1 MVDSISVAVNHTSAI
16 NKILTMDY
24 STSTCPVNVYLA
36 SADKNDLV
44 PKFEQMLMT
53 PKLTDGF
60 RDIIEIILKK
70 YQKEMG
76 GNHTLFLEYFIES
89 VLEENEIEYF
99 ELAKRKT
106 IAEQIEPLKLLTDI
120 EIFSEEKDFIN
131 GIRFYVIVAQPEES
145 EPVYFYHFYTPKK
158 ILKRKGLRA
167 ILGITGEYD
176 RVDERYIS
184 FEESIDCISH
194 NGFMFV
200 INKNNFQAMFHFLEE
215 VRATAQ
221 ETLDAINFGLP
232 IQNFDELV
240 QAVNGNMTMLRK
252 LKKIAAK
259 PYIKD
264 LKMSDIKKIIE
275 INHLPV
281 EVKEVEGQEK
291 IIFNPNAKA
300 REKYALLRI
309 FNDDY
314 LKSLMTGINYE
325 TTGKR
330 EV

>member
-1 MVDSISVAVNHTSAI
+1 MVDGASVAVNHI
-16 NKILTMDY
+16 YVFKNILSLDIRL
-24 STSTCPVNVYLA
+24 CPVSVYLA

-44 PKFEQMLMT
+44 PNFQQILMT

-60 RDIIEIILKK
+60 RDIIESILQK
-70 YQKEMG
+70 YRKEMG
-76 GNHTLFLEYFIES
+76 GNDLLFLDYFIES
-89 VLEENEIEYF
+89 VLDANEIERF
-99 ELAKRKT
+99 ELTTRKT
-106 IAEQIEPLKLLTDI
+106 IVEQIEPLKLLTDI
-120 EIFSEEKDFIN
+120 ETFSEEKDFTK
-131 GIRFYVIVAQPEES
+131 GIRFYVIVVQPDES
-145 EPVYFYHFYTPKK
+145 EPVYFYHSYTPKK
-158 ILKRKGLRA
+158 ILKRTGLHA
-167 ILGITGEYD
+167 ILGSRGEYD
-176 RVDERYIS
+176 RIDERYIS
-184 FEESIDCISH
+184 FDESIDCISH

-221 ETLDAINFGLP
+221 ETLDTINCCLP

-240 QAVNGNMTMLRK
+240 QACNGNMTMLRK

-264 LKMSDIKKIIE
+264 LKMSDVKKIIK

-281 EVKEVEGQEK
+281 EVIDDGGQEK
-291 IIFNPNAKA
+291 ILFNPQAKA

-330 EV
+330 EL